1 MIPHSVTS
9 TRGPTKRKSSTRD
22 LCVRL
27 IAGRIDCNSLCAQ
40 TEAPF
45 HMNRRS
51 LLFAMLVALST
62 VSGCS
67 DSSKNDA
74 GSIGKSI
81 GKNVT
86 EFAQGVGTGVDA
98 QLQIKIELSEK
109 LTQGG
114 LSATVAKQQAPLN
127 DPQKAISVYVIS
139 AQELNTTLIA
149 KAYNAEGL
157 EIGRA
162 IANVSFNSNDAQY
175 VNFAFPSEMD
185 RQLVAVYKIDVRAAT
200 PEVEE

>member
-1 MIPHSVTS
+1 
-9 TRGPTKRKSSTRD
+9 
-22 LCVRL
+22 
-27 IAGRIDCNSLCAQ
+27 
-40 TEAPF
+40 
-45 HMNRRS
+45 MNRRS